1 MFRGFTKYASV
12 ILHACYND
20 NIKKAIFEVKTIPL
34 NVAAFIAKRVAFNQ
48 QKSFSRFVIRLSIA
62 ATIISVAVMIL
73 TLAFASGFQET
84 ISNKIFSFWGHV
96 RIQNFEALKVSI
108 AEETPILRNDSVTN
122 LKKHFGEIKTI
133 QAYATKNAILKTS
146 ETIEGVM
153 FKGIEKDYDFSNLQ
167 NFLVEGKWINFEDS
181 SYSNQINLS
190 QSIAKS
196 LKLKVN
202 DQLIVYFIQPGGA
215 SPRPRKLTVAGIYKT
230 GIEEYDK
237 LVAICDLR
245 LIQRLN
251 DWSPEQIGGYE
262 LFLTDYNQM
271 ESISEQVF
279 DYLPVSYKSSTI
291 KEIYPNIFDWLGLQD
306 QTIMMVLIIMIAIAI
321 LNLVTCLLILVL
333 ERTRMVGVL
342 KAIGASNGTVQKIFL
357 YHGAIITFLGLFFGN
372 IAGLLISWLQIKFGF
387 IQLPED
393 AYYISQAAVNIV
405 WWQILAVNVGTFIIC
420 FLVLLIP
427 TLIVRKIQ
435 PVRAIQ
441 FR

>member
-1 MFRGFTKYASV
+1 M
-12 ILHACYND
+12 
-20 NIKKAIFEVKTIPL
+20 
-34 NVAAFIAKRVAFNQ
+34 NVAGFIAKRVAFNQ
-48 QKSFSRFVIRLSIA
+48 QRSFSRFIIRLSIG
-62 ATIISVAVMIL
+62 ATVISVAVMIL
-73 TLAFASGFQET
+73 TLAFASGFQKT

-96 RIQNFEALKVSI
+96 RIQNFEAMKVSI
-108 AEETPILRNDSVTN
+108 AEETPITRNDSVTSLN
-122 LKKHFGEIKTI
+122 QRFPEIKTI
-133 QAYATKNAILKTS
+133 QAFATKNAILKTS

-153 FKGIEKDYDFSNLQ
+153 FKGIEKDYDFSNMKD
-167 NFLVEGKWINFEDS
+167 FLVEGKWLGFSDS
-181 SYSNQINLS
+181 SYSNEINLS

-215 SPRPRKLTVAGIYKT
+215 APRPRKLIVAGIYKT

-237 LVAICDLR
+237 MVAICDLR

-251 DWSPEQIGGYE
+251 DWSPQQIGGYE
-262 LFLTDYNQM
+262 IFLNDYNQM
-271 ESISEQVF
+271 DRISDQVF
-279 DYLPVSYKSSTI
+279 DYIPVTYKSSTI

-333 ERTRMVGVL
+333 ERTRMIGVL
-342 KAIGASNGTVQKIFL
+342 KAVGASNGTVQKIFL
-357 YHGAIITFLGLFFGN
+357 YHGAIITLLGLFFGN
-372 IAGLLISWLQIKFGF
+372 MLGLLVSWLQNRFGF

-405 WWQILAVNVGTFIIC
+405 WWQVLAVNIGTFVIC

-427 TLIVRKIQ
+427 TLIVRNIQ
-435 PVRAIQ
+435 PVKAIQ